1 MTVTT
6 EMISEFVRAANTVQ
20 TLALDERKRLLER
33 GVSTSGALRGLLLKT
48 GKPAPVDEPTERVI
62 EDIAQHID
70 EMSDETVA
78 KALLA
83 LASQIRTLRILNRE
97 PA

>member
-6 EMISEFVRAANTVQ
+6 DMISEFVRAANNVQ
-20 TLALDERKRLLER
+20 RLALGERRRLLER
-33 GVSTSGALRGLLLKT
+33 GVAASGALRGLLTKT
-48 GKPAPVDEPTERVI
+48 GKVAPMDESAESVI
-62 EDIAQHID
+62 EDIAEHID

-78 KALLA
+78 KTLLA

-97 PA
+97 TA